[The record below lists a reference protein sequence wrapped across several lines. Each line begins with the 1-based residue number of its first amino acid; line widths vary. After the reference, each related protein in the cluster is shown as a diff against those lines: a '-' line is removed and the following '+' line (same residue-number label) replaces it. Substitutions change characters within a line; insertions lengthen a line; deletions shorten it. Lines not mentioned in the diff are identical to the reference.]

1 MRPDGVLE
9 YNRLHSRQTLKIFK
23 LIQHPYNVSIIEPQY
38 YKAYLA
44 YISVQKA
51 IALPV
56 CVLSEVANLLF

>member
-1 MRPDGVLE
+1 M
-9 YNRLHSRQTLKIFK
+9 N
-23 LIQHPYNVSIIEPQY
+23 IIELRY
-38 YKAYLA
+38 YKAYLG